1 LARVNSGEM
10 ILNAQQQ
17 ANLFSFVSSTNQ
29 ANAIVANK
37 IDNLANAI
45 KQAEL
50 SLNIDGYAASK
61 ILLLGNK
68 KMLKDGL

>member
-1 LARVNSGEM
+1 M

-17 ANLFSFVSSTNQ
+17 ANLFNFISSTNQ
-29 ANAIVANK
+29 NNAIVANK

-50 SLNIDGYAASK
+50 SLNIDGYTASR
-61 ILLLGNK
+61 INLLGNK
-68 KMLKDGL
+68 SLMKDGL